1 MTQRITMIKVREI
14 LRLRFSAELSVRQI
28 ARSQQL
34 SVGVVSKYIQ
44 RAEALSLGWPLP
56 ENLSD
61 QALLQRLQPEKPANS
76 SQAFT
81 EPDFQHIHKEL
92 KRKGMTLQL
101 LWEEYAEA
109 HPLHY
114 SYSRFTV
121 LYRAWRGAQQLSM
134 RQVHLAGEKLFVD
147 YCGPTMP
154 VVNPGTGEVRMAQV
168 FVAVLG
174 ASSYTYAEATWSQ
187 CLSDWLNA
195 HARAFT
201 FFGGVPRVVVPDNL
215 KSAVTK
221 ACRYEPELNPS
232 YQQLAEHY
240 DVAVIPARPY
250 KPKDKAKA
258 EVGVQVVERWIMMRL
273 RHQTF
278 HSLAHLNQAIRLLLD
293 DLNQRPFKQR
303 PGSRAS
309 AYAELDQPAL
319 RALPEH
325 PYVYRDLKQAR
336 VHLDYHV
343 AYDQHFYSVPYQLVK
358 QVVMIQADEH
368 LITIFHGQ
376 KQVAQHARVY
386 GGGHTTDPAHMAR
399 AHLKHQ
405 EWSPKR
411 FLTWAADIGE
421 HTVHV
426 VEHQLGARRH
436 PEHGYRA
443 CLGLLNLA
451 KKYTPERLEQACLRA
466 RLHRAMTYKSI
477 ANMLRKGLDNAPLP
491 EGDAHTQTELPL
503 THDHVRGPDYYH

>member
-1 MTQRITMIKVREI
+1 MIKIREV
-14 LRLRFSAELSVRQI
+14 LRQRFAAELSIRQI
-28 ARSQQL
+28 ARSNGL
-34 SVGVVSKYIQ
+34 SIGVVSKYLS
-44 RAEALSLGWPLP
+44 RAQTLGLGWPLP
-56 ENLSD
+56 DDLSD
-61 QALLQRLQPEKPANS
+61 QALHTMMQPRKSVPDSA
-76 SQAFT
+76 AFT
-81 EPDFQHIHKEL
+81 EPDFAQIHQEL

-109 HPLHY
+109 HPHHY

-121 LYRAWRGAQQLSM
+121 HYRAWRGAQQLSM
-134 RQVHLAGEKLFVD
+134 RQVHHAGDKLFVD
-147 YCGPTMP
+147 YCGPTLS
-154 VVNPGTGEVRMAQV
+154 VVNPKTGEIRRAQV

-174 ASSYTYAEATWSQ
+174 ASSYTFAEATWTQS
-187 CLSDWLNA
+187 LPDWLGS

-201 FFGGVPRVVVPDNL
+201 FFGGVPKVVVPDNL
-215 KSAVTK
+215 KSAVSK
-221 ACRYEPELNPS
+221 PCRYEPELNPS

-240 DVAVIPARPY
+240 GVAVVPARPY

-278 HSLAHLNQAIRLLLD
+278 FSLAAINQAIRLLLE

-309 AYAELDQPAL
+309 AFASLDQPAL
-319 RALPEH
+319 RALPAQ
-325 PYVYRDLKQAR
+325 PYVYREIKQAR

-358 QVVMIQADEH
+358 QTVSIHADQS
-368 LITIFHGQ
+368 LITIYHGS
-376 KQVAQHARVY
+376 KQVAQHPRAF
-386 GGGHTTDPAHMAR
+386 GGGHSTDPKHMAK

-405 EWSPKR
+405 EWSPQR
-411 FLTWAADIGE
+411 FLRWAAEMGE
-421 HTVHV
+421 HTTYV
-426 VEHQLGARRH
+426 VEHQLSTRRH

-451 KKYTPERLEQACLRA
+451 KRYSEQRLERACHRA
-466 RLHRAMTYKSI
+466 RLAHALSYKHI
-477 ANMLRKGLDNAPLP
+477 ASMLQKGLDNAPLP

-503 THDHVRGPDYYH
+503 HDHVRGPDYYH

>member
-1 MTQRITMIKVREI
+1 MIKLREI
-14 LRLRFSAELSVRQI
+14 LRLRFAADLSIGQI
-28 ARSQQL
+28 AASLGL
-34 SVGVVSKYIQ
+34 SKGAVHKYLE
-44 RAEALSLGWPLP
+44 RALARGLGWPLP
-56 ENLSD
+56 EDLSD
-61 QALLQRLQPEKPANS
+61 QALQTLLQPPRQSATNTGVPEPA
-76 SQAFT
+76 FDT
-81 EPDFQHIHKEL
+81 IDKEL
-92 KRKGMTLQL
+92 TRKGMTLQL

-109 HPLHY
+109 NPQHY

-121 LYRAWRGAQQLSM
+121 LYKAWKGSRQLSM
-134 RQVHLAGEKLFVD
+134 RQVHHAGDKLFID
-147 YCGPTMP
+147 YCGPTLP
-154 VVNPGTGEVRMAQV
+154 VVNPKTGEVRSAQV

-187 CLSDWLNA
+187 SLPDWLGA

-201 FFGGVPRVVVPDNL
+201 FLGGVPKVVVPDNL

-221 ACRYEPELNPS
+221 ACRYDPELNPA

-240 DVAVIPARPY
+240 GVAVIPARPY

-278 HSLAHLNQAIRLLLD
+278 FSLADLNQAIRLLVD

-309 AYAELDQPAL
+309 TFAQIDQPAL
-319 RALPEH
+319 RPLPAQ
-325 PYVYRDLKQAR
+325 PYVYRDIKQAR

-343 AYDQHFYSVPYQLVK
+343 GYDQHFYSVPYQLVK
-358 QVVMIQADEH
+358 QSVTIHADQQ
-368 LITIFHGQ
+368 LITIYHGSQ
-376 KQVAQHARVY
+376 QVAQHPRVF
-386 GGGHTTDPAHMAR
+386 GGGHTTDPKHMAK

-405 EWSPKR
+405 EWSPQR
-411 FLTWAADIGE
+411 FLTWAAEIGE
-421 HTVHV
+421 HTTYV
-426 VEHQLGARRH
+426 VEHQLSGRRH

-443 CLGLLNLA
+443 CLGLLSLT
-451 KKYTPERLEQACLRA
+451 KKYGPQRLERACHRA
-466 RLHRAMTYKSI
+466 RVAKALTYKHI
-477 ANMLRKGLDNAPLP
+477 ASMLQKGLDNAPLP
-491 EGDAHTQTELPL
+491 EGDTQSQSELPL